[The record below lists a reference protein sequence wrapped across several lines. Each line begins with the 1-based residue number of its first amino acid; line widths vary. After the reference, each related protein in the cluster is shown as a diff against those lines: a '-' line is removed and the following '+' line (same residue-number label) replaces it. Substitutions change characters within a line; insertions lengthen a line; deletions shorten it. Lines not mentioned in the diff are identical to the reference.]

1 MIDPSNFNEVL
12 EAARK
17 TIKNRIQLH
26 MDVIMKEEL
35 EKAMG
40 RVRIL
45 VNSDFNGTYNW
56 YIQPEGE
63 QK

>member
-40 RVRIL
+40 RVRTL